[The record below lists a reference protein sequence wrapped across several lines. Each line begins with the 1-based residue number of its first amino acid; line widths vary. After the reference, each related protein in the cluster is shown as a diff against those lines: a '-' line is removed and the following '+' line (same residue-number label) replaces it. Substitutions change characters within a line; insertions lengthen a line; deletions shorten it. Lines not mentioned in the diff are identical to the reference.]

1 MNDITVKVKA
11 NDNIVMSDEQ
21 ASKVRKFIEN
31 TIIPYDEIDKE
42 IVELCRAL
50 NSIDGIETIESC
62 CGHGKEKCRI
72 YFTINNINLLNRLCF
87 HCFNHEDFWKIRVDT
102 GDPNR
107 RSNKLHF
114 VLTSRRICKQKD
126 FDELTDR
133 INERKE
139 DMKLSDEEWEKR
151 RYADNREKVVT
162 EVLSKE
168 NHTRFYV
175 C

>member
-1 MNDITVKVKA
+1 MIDITVKA
-11 NDNIVMSDEQ
+11 NGNIAISDEQ
-21 ASKVRKFIEN
+21 ANKIVKIIEKK
-31 TIIPYDEIDKE
+31 IIPYDEIDKE

-62 CGHGKEKCRI
+62 CGHGKEKCQI

-87 HCFNHEDFWKIRVDT
+87 HCFNHEDFWEICVDT

-133 INERKE
+133 INERK
-139 DMKLSDEEWEKR
+139 DDIKLSDEEWEN
-151 RYADNREKVVT
+151 A
-162 EVLSKE
+162 
-168 NHTRFYV
+168 
-175 C
+175 